1 LKHKK
6 KPVKLAL
13 GGRLGSQFSSASTE
27 EDEGSPYWKK
37 AGYPK
42 WSTDNSST
50 VPNDPANQINRA
62 KGEPNK
68 VAPSVKISGGTKTVT
83 DGSNSTQYSAESDPV
98 LRHLGNTVPSIG
110 NLGET
115 KQHYPPCINP
125 RCKSFGKSHPN
136 CLCYAGP
143 GGSSLEQGNFAHGG
157 CVGDH
162 LESCEHFASGGQVE
176 DQQAFLSNP
185 SRSLDHVAANQGLS
199 HLLTKFGSN
208 GQSPDPHKY
217 LSDYVDSEK
226 RGYKATKSNVKN
238 IFGSEK
244 LDFKPDKERREKLKQ
259 RLEELRQNP
268 DQMLNLGGN
277 LGQTLPG
284 HAAALGY
291 KSAQAT
297 NYLSGLRPKTT
308 QNAPLDIP
316 QPKDITAENKYNR
329 ALDLAENPHM
339 ILQHAKEGT
348 IQPQDIQTV
357 QTLYPALY
365 QSMVEKSGEGLID
378 AKTQGQ
384 TLNRH
389 QKQGLSRLMGQPLT
403 TNQTPMAMQAILRAN
418 APSQQ
423 TPQGKQPKKASG
435 VELKQL
441 NKTSEQSALPNQKRQ
456 LDQKD

>member
-1 LKHKK
+1 MSKTKHKK
-6 KPVKLAL
+6 KPVKMAI
-13 GGRLGSQFSSASTE
+13 GGRLGNQFASATT
-27 EDEGSPYWKK
+27 EDEKESPYWKK

-42 WSTDNSST
+42 WSQSPNTSS
-50 VPNDPANQINRA
+50 VPNDPQNLVNRA
-62 KGEPNK
+62 EAKPGKNPKPNTTNK
-68 VAPSVKISGGTKTVT
+68 
-83 DGSNSTQYSAESDPV
+83 
-98 LRHLGNTVPSIG
+98 LGQIVEHD
-110 NLGET
+110 GET
-115 KQHYPPCINP
+115 DVVISHLQNQAAQPDFGGRPEKPHYGPCLNSS
-125 RCKSFGKSHPN
+125 CKSFGRPHPG
-136 CLCYAGP
+136 CLCYNAN
-143 GGSSLEQGNFAHGG
+143 GGEHVSFAHGG

-176 DQQAFLSNP
+176 DQEAFLSNP

-268 DQMLNLGGN
+268 DQMINLGGN

-284 HAAALGY
+284 HAAALGFLT
-291 KSAQAT
+291 ANAT

-308 QNAPLDIP
+308 QNAPLDVP
-316 QPKDITAENKYNR
+316 QPKDKIAENKYNR

-389 QKQGLSRLMGQPLT
+389 QKQGLSRLIGQPLT